1 MKILF
6 TSTGIHQ
13 KAGTYTVLKNISPI
27 LSKNHDVTIL
37 TNEGNVDIECTNL
50 IKLESSF
57 LPFPSYFNL
66 PEFKK
71 LVKNNFLEQFDII
84 HSFEYP
90 IFLTDYL
97 SRKKSTFN
105 SPLIIS
111 AHGSIHQ
118 FTGFPNNVLKKIH
131 NKFMKKYIKNISLFI
146 ASTTAEKNHLLKY
159 GIPENKLAVLPLGVT
174 ISNVIRKP
182 SNKFSV
188 IYVGRLTVTK
198 NIELLIQSMSLCK
211 RSDFTIIIAGKD
223 FGLLNK
229 LKKLTKKYGLEKRI
243 IFKGEISEN
252 EKIKL
257 FSEATIFVHPS
268 LEDVFS
274 LSLIEAAGSGVPS
287 IAFDVEANSE
297 ILDNNCGMIAKNPT
311 ASSLANTIDYLL
323 EHDDKRNEISKNAS
337 NLIPKKYNWNN
348 TAKILEQFYFQL
360 K

>member
-1 MKILF
+1 LKILF

-37 TNEGNVDIECTNL
+37 TNESNVDIECTNL
-50 IKLESSF
+50 IKLKTSF
-57 LPFPSYFNL
+57 FPFPSYFNL

-71 LVKNNFLEQFDII
+71 LVSNGFLEQFDII

-97 SRKKSTFN
+97 SKKKSTF
-105 SPLIIS
+105 SAPLIIS

-118 FTGFPNNVLKKIH
+118 FNKFPNNILKKIH
-131 NKFMKKYIKNISLFI
+131 NKFMKKHIKNISLFI
-146 ASTTAEKNHLLKY
+146 ASTNAEKNHLLKY
-159 GIPENKLAVLPLGVT
+159 GIPENKLGVLPLGVRVSS
-174 ISNVIRKP
+174 IIRTP
-182 SNKFSV
+182 SEKKSI
-188 IYVGRLTVTK
+188 IYVGRLTVSK
-198 NIELLIQSMSLCK
+198 NIEVLIESISLSK
-211 RSDFTIIIAGKD
+211 RSDFTLIIAGKD
-223 FGLLNK
+223 FGMLNE
-229 LKKLTKKYGLEKRI
+229 LKKLTKKLGLEKRV
-243 IFKGEISEN
+243 IFTGEISEN
-252 EKIKL
+252 EKIEL

-297 ILDNNCGMIAKNPT
+297 ILDNNCGRIVKNLS
-311 ASSLANTIDYLL
+311 ALSLANTIDNLL
-323 EHDDKRNEISKNAS
+323 EQEHERDEISKNS
-337 NLIPKKYNWNN
+337 VKLIPKKYDWNN
-348 TAKILEQFYFQL
+348 TSKILEKFYLDL

>member
-13 KAGTYTVLKNISPI
+13 KAGTYTVLKNITPI
-27 LSKNHDVTIL
+27 LSRNHEITIL
-37 TNEGNVDIECTNL
+37 TNQGNVNIECAKL
-50 IKLESSF
+50 IKLKSSF
-57 LPFPSYFNL
+57 LPFPHYFYL

-71 LVKNNFLEQFDII
+71 FVKDGFLEQFDII

-97 SRKKSTFN
+97 SKKKCTFN
-105 SPLIIS
+105 APLIVS

-118 FTGFPNNVLKKIH
+118 FTGFPKNILKKIH
-131 NKFMKKYIKNISLFI
+131 NKLVKKYIKNISLVI

-159 GIPENKLAVLPLGVT
+159 GFHENKLAVLPLGVQ
-174 ISNVIRKP
+174 ISNIERKP
-182 SNKFSV
+182 SKKLSV
-188 IYVGRLTVTK
+188 IYVGRLTITK
-198 NIELLIQSMSLCK
+198 NIELLINSIPLCK
-211 RSDFTIIIAGKD
+211 RNDFTLIIAGKD
-223 FGLLNK
+223 FGMLNK
-229 LKKLTKKYGLEKRI
+229 LQKLAKQHGIEKRV
-243 IFKGEISEN
+243 IFKGEIPES

-257 FSEATIFVHPS
+257 FSESSIFVHPS

-297 ILDNNCGMIAKNPT
+297 ILDKNCGLIVKNPT
-311 ASSLANTIDYLL
+311 ALSLANSIDYLL
-323 EHDDKRNEISKNAS
+323 EHNDECNKISKNAS
-337 NLIPKKYNWNN
+337 NLIPQKYNWNN
-348 TAKILEQFYFQL
+348 TCKILEELYFQL

>member
-1 MKILF
+1 LKILF

-27 LSKNHDVTIL
+27 LSKDHDVTIL
-37 TNEGNVDIECTNL
+37 TNESNVDIECTNL
-50 IKLESSF
+50 IKLESSS

-71 LVKNNFLEQFDII
+71 LVKNGFLEQFDII
-84 HSFEYP
+84 HAFEYP

-97 SRKKSTFN
+97 SKKKSTFN

-118 FTGFPNNVLKKIH
+118 FAGFPNNILKKIH
-131 NKFMKKYIKNISLFI
+131 NKLMKKYIKNVSLFF
-146 ASTTAEKNHLLKY
+146 ASTNAEKNHLLKY
-159 GIPENKLAVLPLGVT
+159 GIPESKLAVLPLGVT
-174 ISNVIRKP
+174 ISSITRKP
-182 SNKFSV
+182 SKNFSV
-188 IYVGRLTVTK
+188 IYVGRLTITK
-198 NIELLIQSMSLCK
+198 NIELLIQSISFCK

-223 FGLLNK
+223 FGMLGK
-229 LKKLTKKYGLEKRI
+229 LKKLTNQYGLEKRV

-257 FSEATIFVHPS
+257 LSEATIFVHPS

-274 LSLIEAAGSGVPS
+274 LSLIEAAASGVPS

-297 ILDNNCGMIAKNPT
+297 ILDNNCGMIVKTST
-311 ASSLANTIDYLL
+311 ASSLANSIDYLL
-323 EHDDKRNEISKNAS
+323 EHDDERNEISKNAS
-337 NLIPKKYNWNN
+337 NLIPKKYDWNN

-360 K
+360 T